1 MGEKDRRRFINH
13 KRVVLIIHKRNTMQE
28 RKPGCICELDT
39 ESGEPVVD
47 NYAECPV
54 HKPDAV
60 TPFETA
66 TSLVKS
72 FIPYAEVDTVHGSSY
87 YAKECAKICVGE
99 ILSVLDTFQTH
110 AYAKVLIPY
119 YNEVKQEIQNL

>member
-1 MGEKDRRRFINH
+1 
-13 KRVVLIIHKRNTMQE
+13 MQE

-54 HKPDAV
+54 HKPDAI
-60 TPFETA
+60 TPKDTAHSIINKFYQLRSYETMSNSVKRVA
-66 TSLVKS
+66 WGTSKESANIV
-72 FIPYAEVDTVHGSSY
+72 VD
-87 YAKECAKICVGE
+87 E

-119 YNEVKQEIQNL
+119 YKEVKQEIQNL

>member
-1 MGEKDRRRFINH
+1 
-13 KRVVLIIHKRNTMQE
+13 MQE

-54 HKPDAV
+54 HKPDAI
-60 TPFETA
+60 TPKDTA
-66 TSLVKS
+66 QVLFDKFDGIECEPDDHYYDQRATCKHQAKKS
-72 FIPYAEVDTVHGSSY
+72 AD
-87 YAKECAKICVGE
+87 ICVDE
-99 ILSVLDTFQTH
+99 ILSVLDAFQTH

-119 YNEVKQEIQNL
+119 YKEVKQEIQNL